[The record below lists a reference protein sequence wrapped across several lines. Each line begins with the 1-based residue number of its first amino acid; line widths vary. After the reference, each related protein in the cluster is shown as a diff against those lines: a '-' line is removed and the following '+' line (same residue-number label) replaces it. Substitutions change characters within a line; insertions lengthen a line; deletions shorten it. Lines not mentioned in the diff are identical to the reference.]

1 MEDKIPLNS
10 DHSMMV
16 KFSNRSDEG
25 YASAMHKLQQFEKQ
39 ASKVVRARFC
49 K

>member
-16 KFSNRSDEG
+16 KFSNRSDVG
-25 YASAMHKLQQFEKQ
+25 YASAMHKLQQFEKE
-39 ASKVVRARFC
+39 ASKVVKARFC